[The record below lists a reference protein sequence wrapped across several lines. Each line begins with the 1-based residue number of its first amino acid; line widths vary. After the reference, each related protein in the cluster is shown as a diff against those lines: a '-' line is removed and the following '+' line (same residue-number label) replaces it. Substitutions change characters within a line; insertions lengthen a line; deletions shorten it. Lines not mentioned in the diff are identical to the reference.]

1 MSRMSRRAFISSA
14 GAVTGA
20 AALGAAAIG
29 APKLAASAARLG
41 PAGPLPD
48 GPVVA
53 YVRDAKAGELAVM
66 LGDRE
71 VAVKD
76 AALVRRIVDAAS

>member
-1 MSRMSRRAFISSA
+1 MSKLSRRAFLSSA

-20 AALGAAAIG
+20 AALGAVAGVPALAGG
-29 APKLAASAARLG
+29 AGLAKAPS
-41 PAGPLPD
+41 GPLPD

-53 YVRDAKAGELAVM
+53 YVRNASKGELAVVV
-66 LGDRE
+66 GERE

>member
-1 MSRMSRRAFISSA
+1 MSKLSRRAFLSSA

-20 AALGAAAIG
+20 AALGAAVG
-29 APKLAASAARLG
+29 VPKLASGLARADGL
-41 PAGPLPD
+41 AGPMPE

-53 YVRDAKAGELAVM
+53 YVRDASRGELAVVR
-66 LGDRE
+66 GDRE

-76 AALVRRIVDAAS
+76 AALVRRIVDAAG

>member
-1 MSRMSRRAFISSA
+1 MSKLSRRAFLSSA

-20 AALGAAAIG
+20 AAMGAAAGVPALAG
-29 APKLAASAARLG
+29 AAGLAKAPS
-41 PAGPLPD
+41 GPLPE

-53 YVRDAKAGELAVM
+53 YVRNAQKGELAVVV
-66 LGDRE
+66 GERE